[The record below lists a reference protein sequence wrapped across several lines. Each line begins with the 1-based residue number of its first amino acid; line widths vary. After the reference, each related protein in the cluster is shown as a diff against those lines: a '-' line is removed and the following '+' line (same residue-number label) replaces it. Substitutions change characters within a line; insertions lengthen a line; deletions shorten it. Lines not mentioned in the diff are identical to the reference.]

1 MALRASYRT
10 ARPEEGETMA
20 EEASNT
26 RPSEVRKVAF
36 ASFIGTTIEWYDFF
50 IYGTAAALVF
60 NQLFFPN
67 FAPLTG
73 TLAAFATFS
82 VGFIARPLGGV
93 IFAHFGDKIGR
104 KPMLVWSLLLMGVAT
119 LLIGVLPGFS
129 TIGLWAPILLVV
141 FRLMQGIG
149 VGGEWGGA
157 ALMAVEHAP
166 DNRRGFYGSWPQVGV
181 PAGLLVGTAAFAI
194 ISASVTDAQFLAWG
208 WRLPF
213 LFSAVLI
220 ILGLFI
226 RLRISE
232 SPVFE
237 EEMKKKEETQ
247 EEVGLPVLEAIKTY
261 PKTMGLA
268 TGSFIGTHATF
279 YIASVWIISY
289 AVNQIGYDRTAVL
302 SANTFLSATDLVMIV
317 GFGALSDYTGRRPL
331 FLAGM
336 GILALFAFPYLWLVN
351 TNMITLF
358 ILGGFVVQACR
369 SAVYGPL
376 AAYFAELFSTA
387 MRFSGASIS
396 YQVASILGGGFA
408 PTIATALFAWTGSYA
423 GVALYI
429 MAVCL
434 ISLGCTYFMTE
445 TFRKGL
451 VEEEATSSDAVP
463 GAAAG
468 QSG

>member
-1 MALRASYRT
+1 
-10 ARPEEGETMA
+10 MA
-20 EEASNT
+20 EEASGT
-26 RPSEVRKVAF
+26 RASEVRKVAF

-104 KPMLVWSLLLMGVAT
+104 KPMLIWSILLMGAAT
-119 LLIGVLPGFS
+119 LLIGLLPGFS
-129 TIGLWAPILLVV
+129 TLGLWAPILLVV
-141 FRLMQGIG
+141 LRFMQGVG

-157 ALMAVEHAP
+157 ILMSVEHAP
-166 DNRRGFYGSWPQVGV
+166 DNRRGLYGSWPQVGV
-181 PAGLLVGTAAFAI
+181 PAGLLIGTAIFAI
-194 ISASVTDAQFLAWG
+194 VSANVTDAQFLAWG

-213 LFSAVLI
+213 LFSVVLI

-226 RLRISE
+226 RLKVSE
-232 SPVFE
+232 SPIFE
-237 EEMKKKEETQ
+237 EEMRKKAEKE

-279 YIASVWIISY
+279 YIGSVWMISY
-289 AVNQIGYDRTAVL
+289 AVDQVGYDQTAVL
-302 SANTFLSATDLVMIV
+302 SANAFLSASDLVMII

-336 GILALFAFPYLWLVN
+336 GILALFAFPYFWLVN

-358 ILGGFVVQACR
+358 ILGGLVVQACR
-369 SAVYGPL
+369 SSVYGPL

-387 MRFSGASIS
+387 MRYSGASIS

-408 PTIATALFAWTGSYA
+408 PTIATALFAWTGSYV

-429 MAVCL
+429 MAVAL
-434 ISLGCTYFMTE
+434 ISLVSTYFMTE

-451 VEEEATSSDAVP
+451 VEEEATSDTAQGTP
-463 GAAAG
+463 AG

>member
-1 MALRASYRT
+1 
-10 ARPEEGETMA
+10 MA
-20 EEASNT
+20 EEASSA
-26 RPSEVRKVAF
+26 RPSEERKVAF

-60 NQLFFPN
+60 GQLFFPN
-67 FAPLTG
+67 FSSLAG
-73 TLAAFATFS
+73 TLAAFASFS
-82 VGFIARPLGGV
+82 VGFVARPLGGV

-129 TIGLWAPILLVV
+129 TLGIWAPILLVIL
-141 FRLMQGIG
+141 RIMQGIG

-181 PAGLLVGTAAFAI
+181 PAGLLIGTSIFAV
-194 ISASVTDAQFLAWG
+194 ISGTVTDAQFLAWG

-213 LFSAVLI
+213 LFSALLI

-226 RLRISE
+226 RLSISE
-232 SPVFE
+232 SPVYK
-237 EEMKKKEETQ
+237 EEMKKKKEKQ

-279 YIASVWIISY
+279 YIGSVWMISY
-289 AVNQIGYDRTAVL
+289 AVDQIGYDRTAVL
-302 SANTFLSATDLVMIV
+302 SANSLLSAADLIMIV

-336 GILALFAFPYLWLVN
+336 GVLALFAFPYLWLVN

-358 ILGGFVVQACR
+358 ILGGLVVQACR

-376 AAYFAELFSTA
+376 AAYFAELFSTS
-387 MRFSGASIS
+387 MRFSGASVS

-408 PTIATALFAWTGSYA
+408 PTIATALLAWTGSYV
-423 GVALYI
+423 GVAIYI
-429 MAVCL
+429 MAVAL
-434 ISLGCTYFMTE
+434 ISLGSTFFLSE

-451 VEEEATSSDAVP
+451 VEEEATSDTVT
-463 GAAAG
+463 GTAAG

>member
-1 MALRASYRT
+1 
-10 ARPEEGETMA
+10 MA

-26 RPSEVRKVAF
+26 RSSEVRKVAF

-82 VGFIARPLGGV
+82 VGFLARPLGGV

-104 KPMLVWSLLLMGVAT
+104 KPMLIWSILLMGAAT
-119 LLIGVLPGFS
+119 LLIGLLPGFS
-129 TIGLWAPILLVV
+129 TLGLWAPILLVV
-141 FRLMQGIG
+141 LRFMQGVG

-157 ALMAVEHAP
+157 VLMSVEHAP

-181 PAGLLVGTAAFAI
+181 PAGLLIGTAIFAI
-194 ISASVTDAQFLAWG
+194 VSANVTDAQFLAWG

-213 LFSAVLI
+213 LFSVVLI

-226 RLRISE
+226 RLRVSE

-237 EEMKKKEETQ
+237 EEMRKKEEKE

-279 YIASVWIISY
+279 YIGSVWMISY
-289 AVNQIGYDRTAVL
+289 AVDQIGYERTAVL
-302 SANTFLSATDLVMIV
+302 SANALLSASDLVMII

-336 GILALFAFPYLWLVN
+336 GILALFAFPYFWLVN
-351 TNMITLF
+351 TNVITLF
-358 ILGGFVVQACR
+358 ILGGLVVQACR
-369 SAVYGPL
+369 SSVYGPL
-376 AAYFAELFSTA
+376 AAYFAELFSTS
-387 MRFSGASIS
+387 MRYSGASVS

-408 PTIATALFAWTGSYA
+408 PTIATALFAWTGSYV
-423 GVALYI
+423 GVAIYI
-429 MAVCL
+429 IAVAL
-434 ISLGCTYFMTE
+434 ISLVSTYFLTE

-451 VEEEATSSDAVP
+451 VEEGATSSDSVA

>member
-1 MALRASYRT
+1 
-10 ARPEEGETMA
+10 MA
-20 EEASNT
+20 EEASGT

-60 NQLFFPN
+60 NQLFFPSL
-67 FAPLTG
+67 APLTG

-82 VGFIARPLGGV
+82 AGFLARPLGGV

-104 KPMLVWSLLLMGVAT
+104 RPMLVWSLLLMGVAT

-129 TIGLWAPILLVV
+129 TLGLWAPIILVTLRV
-141 FRLMQGIG
+141 MQGIG

-181 PAGLLVGTAAFAI
+181 PAGLLVGTATFAI

-289 AVNQIGYDRTAVL
+289 AVNQIGYERTTVL
-302 SANTFLSATDLVMIV
+302 SANVFLSSIDLIMIV

-336 GILALFAFPYLWLVN
+336 GVLTLFAFPYLWLVN

-358 ILGGFVVQACR
+358 ILGGLVVQACR

-376 AAYFAELFSTA
+376 AAYFSELFSTA

-408 PTIATALFAWTGSYA
+408 PTIATALFVWTGSYV
-423 GVALYI
+423 GVAVYI

-434 ISLGCTYFMTE
+434 ISLVCTYFMTE
-445 TFRKGL
+445 TFRTGL
-451 VEEEATSSDAVP
+451 VEEEATSDEAQ

>member
-1 MALRASYRT
+1 MAQ
-10 ARPEEGETMA
+10 
-20 EEASNT
+20 EASST

-60 NQLFFPN
+60 NQLFFPSL
-67 FAPLTG
+67 APLTG

-82 VGFIARPLGGV
+82 AGFLARPLGGV

-129 TIGLWAPILLVV
+129 TLGLWAPIILVTLRV
-141 FRLMQGIG
+141 MQGIG

-157 ALMAVEHAP
+157 VLMAVEHAP

-181 PAGLLVGTAAFAI
+181 PAGLLVGTATFAI

-289 AVNQIGYDRTAVL
+289 AVNQIGYERTTVL
-302 SANTFLSATDLVMIV
+302 SANAFLSSIDLIMIV

-336 GILALFAFPYLWLVN
+336 GVLALFAFPYLWLVN

-358 ILGGFVVQACR
+358 ILGGLVVQACR

-408 PTIATALFAWTGSYA
+408 PTIATALLAWTGSYV
-423 GVALYI
+423 GVAVYI

-434 ISLGCTYFMTE
+434 ISLVCTYFMTE

-451 VEEEATSSDAVP
+451 VEEEATSSDAV
-463 GAAAG
+463 
-468 QSG
+468 

>member
-1 MALRASYRT
+1 MYGDSG
-10 ARPEEGETMA
+10 ARKGKRMA
-20 EEASNT
+20 EEASGS
-26 RPSEVRKVAF
+26 RSSEVRKVAF

-67 FAPLTG
+67 FAPLAG
-73 TLAAFATFS
+73 TLAAFASFS

-104 KPMLVWSLLLMGVAT
+104 KPMLVWSLLLMGAAT
-119 LLIGVLPGFS
+119 LLIGVLPGFA
-129 TIGLWAPILLVV
+129 TLGIWAPVLLVV
-141 FRLMQGIG
+141 LRIMQGIG

-181 PAGLLVGTAAFAI
+181 PAGLLIGTSIFAV
-194 ISASVTDAQFLAWG
+194 ISGTVTDAQFLAWG

-213 LFSAVLI
+213 LFSAILI

-247 EEVGLPVLEAIKTY
+247 EEVGMPVLEAIKTY

-279 YIASVWIISY
+279 YIASVWMINY
-289 AVNQIGYDRTAVL
+289 AVEQVGYGRTAVL
-302 SANTFLSATDLVMIV
+302 SANSLLSAADLIMIV
-317 GFGALSDYTGRRPL
+317 AFGALSDYTGRRPL

-336 GILALFAFPYLWLVN
+336 AILALFAFPYLWLVN

-358 ILGGFVVQACR
+358 ILGGLVVQACR

-376 AAYFAELFSTA
+376 AAYFSELFSTS
-387 MRFSGASIS
+387 MRFSGASVS

-408 PTIATALFAWTGSYA
+408 PTIATALLAWTGSYV
-423 GVALYI
+423 GVSIYI
-429 MAVCL
+429 MAVAL
-434 ISLGCTYFMTE
+434 ISLGSTYFLTE
-445 TFRKGL
+445 TFRTGL
-451 VEEEATSSDAVP
+451 VEDEATSDTVQ

-468 QSG
+468 QGSR